1 MVVMVVVVVDVLV
14 AWQMVVRLQIDEG
27 GGSMVVVRVVVVA
40 GQMVVRLQIGR
51 INPAEIGQQRD
62 LTSGQNSSEV
72 LTGNCSSLSA
82 GAFHVFG
89 VSCQDKYCLEEKKI
103 A

>member
-40 GQMVVRLQIGR
+40 GQMVVRLQIDEGGGCMVVIR
-51 INPAEIGQQRD
+51 VVVWLD
-62 LTSGQNSSEV
+62 KWL
-72 LTGNCSSLSA
+72 LDYKLA
-82 GAFHVFG
+82 G
-89 VSCQDKYCLEEKKI
+89 
-103 A
+103 